1 MIRIKFKT
9 LEEVIEKTFLNEGIK
24 PNKAKL
30 LAKIMAES
38 SLDGFQSHGINRV
51 PMMVEYIRKDFIK
64 PKNEMFQIGGSN
76 LYKQFD
82 GNFGIGPI
90 NAWECT
96 TEAMQAANENGLGLV
111 TLRNNN
117 HWQRAGT
124 YGWKA
129 ANEGF
134 ILICWTNTIPNLPP
148 YGSKK
153 NLVGNNPFVIA
164 IPRKGGNIV
173 LDMAMSQFSYG
184 KIASY
189 ARRNKEL
196 PEFGGYDGNNNL
208 TKDAQIIREK
218 GRHLPIGFWKGS
230 SLSFV
235 LDIVAAILSGGN
247 TTRIIG
253 EKGVDTGLSQ
263 IFIAIDPSKF
273 GNREFQENL
282 IFQTIEQ
289 FKSVSVEEG
298 SDIRYPGEATL
309 RRRKENL
316 EKGIPLEEEIWE
328 KVNGYL

>member
-1 MIRIKFKT
+1 MRIKFET
-9 LEEVIEKTFLNEGIK
+9 LQNVIEKVFLNERIK
-24 PNKAKL
+24 PDKAKF
-30 LAKIMAES
+30 LAKTMAES
-38 SLDGFQSHGINRV
+38 SLDGFQSHGINRL
-51 PMMVEYIRKDFIK
+51 PMMVEYIRKGFIK
-64 PKNEMFQIGGSN
+64 PENEMFQIGGSN

-82 GNFGIGPI
+82 GNFGIGPL
-90 NAWECT
+90 NAWNST
-96 TEAMQAANENGLGLV
+96 AEATKIAKENGIGLV

-153 NLVGNNPFVIA
+153 NLVGNNPLVIA
-164 IPRKGGNIV
+164 IPRKEGNIV

-184 KIASY
+184 KVASY
-189 ARRNKEL
+189 ARQNKEL
-196 PEFGGYDGNNNL
+196 PEFGGYDENNNL
-208 TKDAQIIREK
+208 TKDARAIREK

-235 LDIVAAILSGGN
+235 LDIFAAILSNGN
-247 TTRIIG
+247 TTKIIG
-253 EKGVDTGLSQ
+253 KKGVDTGLSQ

-273 GNREFQENL
+273 GDSEFHKTL
-282 IFQTIEQ
+282 ITQTIEQ
-289 FKSVSVEEG
+289 FNSISAEEG

-309 RRRKENL
+309 KRRKENM
-316 EKGIPLEEEIWE
+316 KNGIPIEEEIWK
-328 KVNGYL
+328 KVNSYL

>member
-1 MIRIKFKT
+1 MIRIKFEI
-9 LEEVIEKTFLNEGIK
+9 LEETINKVFLRQGIEPGKSE
-24 PNKAKL
+24 L
-30 LAKIMAES
+30 LAKIMSES

-64 PKNEMFQIGGSN
+64 PGNEMFQIGGNN

-90 NAWECT
+90 NAWNST
-96 TEAMQAANENGLGLV
+96 TEVMRIANENGLGLV
-111 TLRNNN
+111 ALRNNN

-153 NLVGNNPFVIA
+153 NLVGNNPLVIA

-196 PEFGGYDGNNNL
+196 PEFGGYDENNNL
-208 TKDAQIIREK
+208 TKDAQAIRKK

-230 SLSFV
+230 SLSFI

-273 GNREFQENL
+273 GDSGFREAL
-282 IFQTIEQ
+282 ITQTIEQ
-289 FKSVSVEEG
+289 FKSVSIKEG

-316 EKGIPLEEEIWE
+316 GKGIPLEEEIWE